1 MAEDRSWVNAIVK
14 WSDQF
19 NLGLP
24 KTYDELI
31 NLKEIGV
38 SYYDFSLFKL
48 KIK

>member
-31 NLKEIGV
+31 NLKVLSAFNKEVTYIPEEI
-38 SYYDFSLFKL
+38 
-48 KIK
+48 